1 MEAVGDLVPPVDVYQ
16 QLKYSLLAGHCLT
29 ETQRM
34 GRVPNFERNNYFEE
48 DQTRRNG
55 PVQCF
60 VGIPPVSRNKKLTEF
75 RAVQRGRY
83 LPLSGRRA
91 GGKQH
96 VAEVRAVL
104 GRLREAALVLNTAR
118 SASFVWRRLT
128 SLAT

>member
-60 VGIPPVSRNKKLTEF
+60 VGIPPVSRNKKLMECDSAGKKKYRNF
-75 RAVQRGRY
+75 VSLQY
-83 LPLSGRRA
+83 LRNFVPFQTFFTLS
-91 GGKQH
+91 
-96 VAEVRAVL
+96 
-104 GRLREAALVLNTAR
+104 NN
-118 SASFVWRRLT
+118 
-128 SLAT
+128 